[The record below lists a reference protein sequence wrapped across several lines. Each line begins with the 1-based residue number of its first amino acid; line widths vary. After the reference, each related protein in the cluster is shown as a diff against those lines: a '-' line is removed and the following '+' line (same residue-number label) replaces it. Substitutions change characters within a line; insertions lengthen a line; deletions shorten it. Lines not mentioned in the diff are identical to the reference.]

1 MTSKLR
7 RKIKKYVFTLISLFL
22 LLLLYFYYI
31 GPFLVILTNAFKT
44 TSEISRAVP
53 TFLPE
58 NPVLSNFEELAGDTV
73 FMKNIQNSLKIALI
87 TMVIAIVLAI
97 PTAYSM
103 ARFRN
108 KLTSGMIVWILLSQ
122 MIPGIIMVVP
132 IYNILKNFALT
143 NSHAGLIICYA
154 VWSLP
159 FSCWMMKGFIS
170 GVPREL
176 EEAAEIDGCST
187 LQVIRKILLPVIL
200 PGILTAGVFAFI
212 NAWNE
217 LFFAL
222 CLMKSPELQT
232 LPIKLQSYIGMG
244 GFAREGMVAADSL
257 VSTLPGLIVFICFQ
271 KFLVTGL
278 TSGSVK

>member
-1 MTSKLR
+1 MQAKVKRKGKKL
-7 RKIKKYVFTLISLFL
+7 LFSILGL
-22 LLLLYFYYI
+22 LLLLVLYFYLI

-44 TSEISRAVP
+44 TLEINSAVP
-53 TFLPE
+53 TFLPK
-58 NPVLSNFEELAGDTV
+58 NPVLSNFKELAGDQV
-73 FMKNIQNSLKIALI
+73 FMQDIKNSFKISLI
-87 TMVIAIVLAI
+87 TMVIAILLAI

-108 KLTSGMIVWILLSQ
+108 KLTSGMVVWVLLSQ
-122 MIPGIIMVVP
+122 MIPGIITVVP
-132 IYNILKNFALT
+132 VYNILKNFALT
-143 NSHAGLIICYA
+143 NTHAGLIICYA

-159 FSCWMMKGFIS
+159 FSCWMMRGFIG
-170 GVPREL
+170 GVPKEL
-176 EEAAEIDGCST
+176 EEAAQIDGCNT
-187 LQVIRKILLPVIL
+187 WQVIQKILIPVIL

-222 CLMKSPELQT
+222 CLMKTPALQT

-244 GFAREGMVAADSL
+244 GFARDGMVAAGSL
-257 VSTLPGLIVFICFQ
+257 VSTIPGLIVFICFQ

>member
-244 GFAREGMVAADSL
+244 GFAREGMVAAGSL

>member
-1 MTSKLR
+1 
-7 RKIKKYVFTLISLFL
+7 
-22 LLLLYFYYI
+22 
-31 GPFLVILTNAFKT
+31 
-44 TSEISRAVP
+44 
-53 TFLPE
+53 
-58 NPVLSNFEELAGDTV
+58 
-73 FMKNIQNSLKIALI
+73 
-87 TMVIAIVLAI
+87 
-97 PTAYSM
+97 
-103 ARFRN
+103 
-108 KLTSGMIVWILLSQ
+108 MIVWILLSQ

-244 GFAREGMVAADSL
+244 GFAREGMVAAGSL

>member
-7 RKIKKYVFTLISLFL
+7 RKIKKYVFTLISLLL

-176 EEAAEIDGCST
+176 EEAAEIDGCNT

-244 GFAREGMVAADSL
+244 GFAREGMVAAGSL

>member
-187 LQVIRKILLPVIL
+187 PQVIRKILLPVIL

-244 GFAREGMVAADSL
+244 GFAREGMVAAGSL

>member
-7 RKIKKYVFTLISLFL
+7 RKIKKYVFALISLFL

-244 GFAREGMVAADSL
+244 GFAREGMVAAGSL

>member
-1 MTSKLR
+1 MTAKMQ
-7 RKIKKYVFTLISLFL
+7 RKTKRVIVVTVSLIL
-22 LLLLYFYYI
+22 LLFFYFYLI

-44 TSEISRAVP
+44 TSEINSAVP
-53 TFLPE
+53 TFIPKK
-58 NPVLSNFEELAGDTV
+58 PVLSNFKELFSDDV
-73 FMKNIQNSLKIALI
+73 FVKNIQNSFKIALI
-87 TMVIAIVLAI
+87 TMVLAIMLAI

-132 IYNILKNFALT
+132 IYNILKGFSLT
-143 NSHAGLIICYA
+143 NTHAGLIICYA

-159 FSCWMMKGFIS
+159 FSCWMLRGFIG
-170 GVPREL
+170 GVPKEL
-176 EEAAEIDGCST
+176 EEAAQIDGCNT
-187 LQVIRKILLPVIL
+187 WQVIQKILIPVIL

-222 CLMKSPELQT
+222 CLMKTQSLQT
-232 LPIKLQSYIGMG
+232 LPIKLQSYIGLAG
-244 GFAREGMVAADSL
+244 NARDGMVAAGSL
-257 VSTLPGLIVFICFQ
+257 ISTIPGLIVFMCFQ

>member
-1 MTSKLR
+1 MYLSK
-7 RKIKKYVFTLISLFL
+7 FLFL
-22 LLLLYFYYI
+22 FLLLYFYLI

-58 NPVLSNFEELAGDTV
+58 NPVLSNFEELAGDAV
-73 FMKNIQNSLKIALI
+73 FMKNIQNSIIISLI

-143 NSHAGLIICYA
+143 NSHAGLILCYA

-187 LQVIRKILLPVIL
+187 LQVIQKILLPVIL

-244 GFAREGMVAADSL
+244 GFAREGMVAAGSL
-257 VSTLPGLIVFICFQ
+257 VSTIPGLIVFICFQ

>member
-1 MTSKLR
+1 MTSIQ
-7 RKIKKYVFTLISLFL
+7 RKIKKYAFALLSLFI
-22 LLLLYFYYI
+22 LLLLYFYLI

-58 NPVLSNFEELAGDTV
+58 NPVLSNFEELADDTV
-73 FMKNIQNSLKIALI
+73 FMKNIQNSIKISLI
-87 TMVIAIVLAI
+87 TMIIAIVLAI

-122 MIPGIIMVVP
+122 MVPGIIMVVP

-176 EEAAEIDGCST
+176 EEAAEIDGCNT
-187 LQVIRKILLPVIL
+187 VQVIRKILLPVIL

-232 LPIKLQSYIGMG
+232 LPIKLQSYIGLG
-244 GFAREGMVAADSL
+244 GFAREGMVAAGSL

>member
-1 MTSKLR
+1 MTAKTQKR
-7 RKIKKYVFTLISLFL
+7 IKRFIVAAVSLIL
-22 LLLLYFYYI
+22 LLFFYFYLI

-44 TSEISRAVP
+44 TSEISSAVP
-53 TFLPE
+53 TFLPKK
-58 NPVLSNFEELAGDTV
+58 PVLSNFKELFADEV
-73 FMKNIQNSLKIALI
+73 FVKNIQNSFKIALI
-87 TMVIAIVLAI
+87 TMVLAIILAI

-108 KLTSGMIVWILLSQ
+108 KLTSGMVVWILLSQ
-122 MIPGIIMVVP
+122 MVPGIIMVVP
-132 IYNILKNFALT
+132 IYNILKTFSLT
-143 NSHAGLIICYA
+143 NTHAGLIICYA

-159 FSCWMMKGFIS
+159 FSCWMMRGFIG
-170 GVPREL
+170 GVPKEL
-176 EEAAEIDGCST
+176 EEAAQIDGCNT
-187 LQVIRKILLPVIL
+187 WQVICKILIPVIL

-222 CLMKSPELQT
+222 CLMKTQMLQT
-232 LPIKLQSYIGMG
+232 LPIKLQSYIGLG
-244 GFAREGMVAADSL
+244 GNARDGMVAAGSL
-257 VSTLPGLIVFICFQ
+257 ISTIPGLIVFMCFQ

>member
-7 RKIKKYVFTLISLFL
+7 RKIKKYVFTLISLLL

-244 GFAREGMVAADSL
+244 GFAREGMVAAGSL

>member
-1 MTSKLR
+1 MQ
-7 RKIKKYVFTLISLFL
+7 RKTKRVIVVTVSLIL
-22 LLLLYFYYI
+22 LLFFYFYLI

-44 TSEISRAVP
+44 TSEINSAVP
-53 TFLPE
+53 TFIPKK
-58 NPVLSNFEELAGDTV
+58 PVLSNFKELFSDDV
-73 FMKNIQNSLKIALI
+73 FVKNIQNSFKIALI
-87 TMVIAIVLAI
+87 TMVLAIMLAI

-132 IYNILKNFALT
+132 IYNILKGFSLT
-143 NSHAGLIICYA
+143 NTHAGLIICYA

-159 FSCWMMKGFIS
+159 FSCWMLRGFIG
-170 GVPREL
+170 GVPKEL
-176 EEAAEIDGCST
+176 EEAAQIDGCNT
-187 LQVIRKILLPVIL
+187 WQVIQKILIPVIL

-222 CLMKSPELQT
+222 CLMKTQSLQT
-232 LPIKLQSYIGMG
+232 LPIKLQSYIGLAG
-244 GFAREGMVAADSL
+244 NARDGMVAAGSL
-257 VSTLPGLIVFICFQ
+257 ISTIPGLIVFMCFQ